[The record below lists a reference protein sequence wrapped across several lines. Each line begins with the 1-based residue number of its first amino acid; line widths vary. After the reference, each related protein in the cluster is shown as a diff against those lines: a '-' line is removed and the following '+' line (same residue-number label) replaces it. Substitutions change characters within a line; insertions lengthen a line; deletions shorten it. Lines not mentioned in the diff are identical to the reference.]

1 MRPRTWAL
9 LGGILLGVGVG
20 RLVSGR
26 QRRLRERDLYHPRAS
41 ERQAALNWLARHP
54 SGAVLAQLRAWLP
67 WEPIPA
73 LQRRGTLILSRMAH
87 AMGQGDAA

>member
-1 MRPRTWAL
+1 VRTRTWAL
-9 LGGILLGVGVG
+9 LAGILLGTGVG

-26 QRRLRERDLYHPRAS
+26 QRRRRERDLYHPRAT
-41 ERQAALNWLARHP
+41 ERQAALTWLARHP
-54 SGAVLAQLRAWLP
+54 SGAALAQLRAWLP

-87 AMGQGDAA
+87 AMGQDDAA